1 MMSSENIAVC
11 CSCGFTW
18 RKGLNGSHSC
28 SVVLRQK
35 LNMAERALANL
46 LLQIESVDGTSQL
59 DVTECE
65 SVLSSLRR

>member
-1 MMSSENIAVC
+1 MSNENLAVC

-18 RKGLNGSHSC
+18 EKGLNGSHSC

-35 LNMAERALANL
+35 LSMAERALTGL

-59 DVTECE
+59 DLTECE
-65 SVLSSLRR
+65 AVLPIIRL